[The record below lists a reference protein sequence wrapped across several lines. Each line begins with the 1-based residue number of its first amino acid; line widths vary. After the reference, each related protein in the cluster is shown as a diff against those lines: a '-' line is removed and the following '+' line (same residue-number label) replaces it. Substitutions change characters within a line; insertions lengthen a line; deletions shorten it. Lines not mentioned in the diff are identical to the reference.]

1 MQVFWTNNSNNPE
14 FYIKYLTWSKQQY
27 YIIQMFLHGTSNT
40 FIFLLYL
47 IVIIVF
53 INGED
58 NTSIKS
64 CQTIAR
70 WLVRHI
76 GWGTITTS
84 VVSLKG
90 SGKITYLLTYLL
102 TFYYVHL

>member
-1 MQVFWTNNSNNPE
+1 
-14 FYIKYLTWSKQQY
+14 
-27 YIIQMFLHGTSNT
+27 MFLHSTSMT
-40 FIFLLYL
+40 FLFLLYL
-47 IVIIVF
+47 VVIILFV
-53 INGED
+53 NGED

-76 GWGTITTS
+76 GWGTISTS

-90 SGKITYLLTYLL
+90 SGKITNLLSTKYLCC
-102 TFYYVHL
+102 